1 MTIYTSAYTGA
12 QIDKVASQFDANG
25 FLLHEET
32 GRAWVDIDFP
42 FIVRTTG
49 SGRPTLAA
57 LSGDITAPRW
67 AVNDNLV
74 LEGQE
79 LVHAWV
85 EGTELQWHTH
95 LITNG
100 TDTTDRFVNFELQFT
115 WATVN
120 GQLQSLATVTST
132 NFRIPADTPDRTHL
146 IVPIHNFTPATGKI
160 GTHVY
165 AYFKRIAATDG
176 AAAPSLD
183 PFLTML
189 QVHILVDTLG
199 SRQVKIK

>member
-1 MTIYTSAYTGA
+1 MATYTSVHKGSK
-12 QIDKVASQFDANG
+12 IDKAVSQFTDDG
-25 FLLHEET
+25 FLLNEAS

-49 SGRPTLAA
+49 GGRPAIEA
-57 LSGDITAPRW
+57 LQGNITAPQW
-67 AVNDNLV
+67 AIGNNLV

-95 LITNG
+95 MITNG
-100 TDTTDRFVNFELQFT
+100 TDTTDRFVNFQLEFT
-115 WATVN
+115 WAKVN
-120 GQLQSLATVTST
+120 GQLQSNTTVTSG
-132 NFRIPADTPDRTHL
+132 NFLIPANTPNRTHL
-146 IVPIHNFTPATGKI
+146 IVPIHNFTPTLGTI

-165 AYFKRIAATDG
+165 AHFSRIANTDS
-176 AAAPSLD
+176 AANPTND

-199 SRQVKIK
+199 SRQVKTK